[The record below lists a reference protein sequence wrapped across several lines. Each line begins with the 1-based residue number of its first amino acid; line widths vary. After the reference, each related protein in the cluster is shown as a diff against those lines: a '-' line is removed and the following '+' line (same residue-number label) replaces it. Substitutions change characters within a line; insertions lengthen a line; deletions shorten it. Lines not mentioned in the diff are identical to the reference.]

1 MTMMG
6 NGWGMSGWG
15 MGLAGLG
22 TILLLAAVVAGV
34 VLLVR
39 YLAPGSGRSA
49 AHRPDPYEVLAGR
62 FARGDIDEQ
71 EYRRRIAVLDEQDD
85 HPPSGP

>member
-22 TILLLAAVVAGV
+22 GLLLLAAVAAGA

-39 YLAPGSGRSA
+39 HLAPGPGRA
-49 AHRPDPYEVLAGR
+49 PGHRPSPSDVLAGR

-71 EYRRRIAVLDEQDD
+71 EYRARLEVLDEQDD
-85 HPPSGP
+85 RPLTGP